1 MVESPTVETTGASRR
16 RLKLRQGALITVV
29 SAVVLLIAMFAT
41 KWYGVDE
48 IPGRVATRTQVT
60 HAANAWHALS
70 IVRWL
75 MLVTIVVAIGSVLLH
90 GSQRSHGSKTN
101 TGALVAVLGTITAVV
116 LIYRVL
122 IVLPSA
128 GSVVDQKFGAIIGV
142 IAAIGIAFGG
152 YESMLEERERARR
165 RAHASRSPKPPAAT
179 EPERPKPPAASE
191 PEPPEQPAASEP
203 ER

>member
-1 MVESPTVETTGASRR
+1 LLVPVTAMVEAPTAETAERAP
-16 RLKLRQGALITVV
+16 RLRLRQGALI
-29 SAVVLLIAMFAT
+29 SAGSALVLLIVMFAT

-75 MLVTIVVAIGSVLLH
+75 MLATIIVVVGTVLLH
-90 GSQRSHGSKTN
+90 GSQRSHGTKTN
-101 TGALVAVLGTITAVV
+101 TGALVAVLGSITAAVV
-116 LIYRVL
+116 IYRVL
-122 IVLPSA
+122 IVLPSS

-142 IAAIGIAFGG
+142 LAAIGIAFGG

-165 RAHASRSPKPPAAT
+165 SMHSSRAPKQTARQQ
-179 EPERPKPPAASE
+179 PER
-191 PEPPEQPAASEP
+191 
-203 ER
+203 